1 MPKYKNHNPKS
12 SPAIEEFH
20 ASADTASLRARLE
33 SERMSRRQ
41 ALRKMGIMSGVAIFA
56 LISTDDLARL
66 AATKLRENEATRGI
80 GETLA
85 KDLRSAGIAFANTS
99 GNGYFVPDTTD
110 IVRSCKPIK
119 PGKPMPNGNSCFDC
133 GNALESAATLLNIQ
147 TLAIEAGMP
156 GSFTVPSS
164 RAVTCGAEAE
174 DTCNNTGSGTVA
186 MNDYVRCMVKGLVS
200 DAIISSII
208 GALEEAVIAGG

>member
-12 SPAIEEFH
+12 FPAIEEFH

-41 ALRKMGIMSGVAIFA
+41 ALRKMGVMSGVAVFA
-56 LISTDDLARL
+56 LISADDLARL

-99 GNGYFVPDTTD
+99 GNGYFVPDLTD
-110 IVRSCKPIK
+110 VIESCKPIK
-119 PGKPMPNGNSCFDC
+119 PGKTIPEANSCDDC
-133 GNALESAATLLNIQ
+133 ATALACSATIANIQ
-147 TLAIEAGMP
+147 SVAIEAGMP
-156 GSFTVPSS
+156 GSFTIPDV
-164 RAVTCGAEAE
+164 RIDACRDQAVNVCN
-174 DTCNNTGSGTVA
+174 DTNSGTITA
-186 MNDYVRCMVKGLVS
+186 DKYVKCLVTGLVS
-200 DAIISSII
+200 DAIVSIVI
-208 GALEEAVIAGG
+208 GAVEEALIAAG